1 MLCGSPEWTDIQA
14 RGGGEKCSKSHYA
27 TKIWIIR
34 SSWMK
39 LESSILLV
47 EKVQ

>member
-14 RGGGEKCSKSHYA
+14 GGGGGEKCSKLHDA

-39 LESSILLV
+39 PESSIL
-47 EKVQ
+47 